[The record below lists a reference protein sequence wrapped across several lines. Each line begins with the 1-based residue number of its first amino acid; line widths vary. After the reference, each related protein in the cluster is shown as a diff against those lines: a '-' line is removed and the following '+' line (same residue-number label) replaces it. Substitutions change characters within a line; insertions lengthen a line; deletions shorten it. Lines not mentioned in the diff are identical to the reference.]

1 MVGAGDIVTD
11 FSQGEGD
18 QIDLFNID
26 ANTPVAGNQAFFLGG
41 GAFTHLAGQLI
52 QFSSGGY
59 TMVQGDTNGDAVA
72 DPEMRV
78 AGTPALVA
86 SGFVMQPACPYMRT
100 HLQQGDPAIRDILC
114 LPLERKCRDDG
125 PQAERALKNDY
136 FFSMRDFISS

>member
-86 SGFVMQPACPYMRT
+86 SGFVMQPACPYTRT

-114 LPLERKCRDDG
+114 LHWSANAETMARKARG
-125 PQAERALKNDY
+125 L
-136 FFSMRDFISS
+136 